1 MKKRSE
7 PRERTKILTVTIH
20 DCVVRTSRSGG
31 KGGQN
36 VNKRETKVDVLHEP
50 SGARGVSSEE
60 RSQLQNKKTA
70 FRRMCETAEFTNW
83 VRIQAGED
91 ARMIAAV
98 ERELWPDRIKIETK
112 NELGEWE

>member
-1 MKKRSE
+1 MKKQPDR
-7 PRERTKILTVTIH
+7 RERTKILSVTIH
-20 DCVVRTSRSGG
+20 DCDVRTSRSGG

-36 VNKRETKVDVLHEP
+36 VNKRETKVEVIHEP
-50 SGARGVSSEE
+50 SGARGKSSEE

-70 FRRMCETAEFTNW
+70 FRRMCETREFTNW

-91 ARMIAAV
+91 ARLIAAV

-112 NELGEWE
+112 NEQGEWE